1 MKQFPVTNQTH
12 NVSSP
17 IQHRFAVRAFFEVS
31 FHAFAHLGR
40 DFLIKVV
47 GDFPPHFYATDFNY
61 RHLDSSSFFTMA

>member
-17 IQHRFAVRAFFEVS
+17 IQHRFAVRAFFEVN

-47 GDFPPHFYATDFNY
+47 GEFPATLLRN
-61 RHLDSSSFFTMA
+61 